1 MINTTTTCHGHLYK
15 GRPLLL
21 LLAVMI
27 GLAFTACSSEDD
39 PYSSPLVG
47 RWHLVD
53 YSGPGSYYLSS
64 MILYGDGTGYVSGED
79 DYGFAQTWTVGWSS
93 YSGRQLTIYFD
104 DAYGTVWSY
113 YYSFAAGELSLQPV
127 DDLATQFWYMR
138 G

>member
-1 MINTTTTCHGHLYK
+1 MTNSTTRHNWLRI
-15 GRPLLL
+15 GRPLLIM
-21 LLAVMI
+21 LAVIM
-27 GLAFTACSSEDD
+27 GLGFTGCSSEDD
-39 PYSSPLVG
+39 PYTSPLVG
-47 RWHLVD
+47 RWQLVD
-53 YSGPGSYYLSS
+53 YVGPGSYYISS
-64 MILYGDGTGYVSGED
+64 MILYGDGSGYVSGED